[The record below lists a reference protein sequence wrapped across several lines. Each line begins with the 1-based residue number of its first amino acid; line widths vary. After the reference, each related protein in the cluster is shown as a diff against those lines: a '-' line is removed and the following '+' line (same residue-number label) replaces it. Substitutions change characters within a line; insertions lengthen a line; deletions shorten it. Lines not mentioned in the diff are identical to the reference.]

1 MELPLCALM
10 LCLIASSTESSD
22 LNPDISLSADVTQ
35 LLETL
40 TKTMETFDKRLE
52 DLAHHQLSQ
61 DVYTGERLR
70 HEGQSGIKQVRVRRG
85 GTRTYYIAGHTS
97 ERVAGMH
104 EHANFRH
111 VLGLGEVVAVLNGV
125 EFTTRHNDFHLVK
138 PSTESTDFLATELIT
153 PPAVPPR
160 VLELS
165 SVDDQI
171 TEMREWFRAWRD
183 QDHSVRDYR
192 EHFKPVLCYLEGAW
206 FYPDQIPVDMIHSDR
221 HHISSEDF
229 HHLQTMH
236 KFTSD
241 SGRKQPQ
248 ENLSFLP
255 RSVQRVVNGTPEFA
269 QWNYR
274 VLCQPL
280 KDDLPLNRFRVVDDL
295 ASRMT
300 SQNTFPDYSSSMKA
314 RYQLNPYDSSS
325 FTNEKPA
332 WFGLPDTLMA
342 QVPGF
347 NNHGG
352 NLTDNSFGSTAY
364 QFDRD
369 QLEPVNMA
377 YYNRWLKAKTL
388 GAFGQTARHRGFSD
402 DNLYVAQTTQPAV
415 VPTEL
420 EYCTGNGNR
429 RTCEWQSYKFS
440 YAIPLEVVY
449 MTPLTE
455 WNPYDI
461 EYKGSVNTPLW
472 QSVRDGGRNGNPTA
486 TRAYNG
492 TNHITFFQTPDEF
505 YAGGEVASDPAD
517 TTGQGATAVLDKNED
532 MRMVRDSGYRM
543 FLPEITGVGILR
555 QRYPIMQV
563 NGEGSSVWKELEAL
577 KDIVMDSNDNKHMYR
592 QQLILQNPDEPTN
605 TTDNPNTNL
614 MLRLEAGTA
623 GHIHLVSI
631 TPEQLQTMQNGTNI
645 DTVSGESDGHT
656 HTMTVRLRQGLID
669 QFFASNIRPA
679 EGHENRLSVV

>member
-1 MELPLCALM
+1 MMHLLLYALM
-10 LCLIASSTESSD
+10 LCLIASTTGSSD
-22 LNPDISLSADVTQ
+22 LNLNVQLSADITQ
-35 LLETL
+35 LLDTL

-70 HEGQSGIKQVRVRRG
+70 HEGQSGIKQIRVRRG
-85 GTRTYYIAGHTS
+85 GTRPYYIAGHTS

-104 EHANFRH
+104 NHANFRH

-138 PSTESTDFLATELIT
+138 PSTESNDFLATELIT
-153 PPAVPPR
+153 PPPVPQR

-165 SVDDQI
+165 SVNEQV
-171 TEMREWFRAWRD
+171 TEMREWFKAWRD

-206 FYPDQIPVDMIHSDR
+206 FYPEQIPVDMIHSDR
-221 HHISSEDF
+221 HHISSQDF

-241 SGRKQPQ
+241 SGRKQPL

-295 ASRMT
+295 ASRM
-300 SQNTFPDYSSSMKA
+300 SSEDTFTDYSSSMKA
-314 RYQLNPYDSSS
+314 RYQLNPYDSDS
-325 FTNEKPA
+325 FIRERPA
-332 WFGLPDTLMA
+332 AFGLPDKLMA

-347 NNHGG
+347 NNHGS

-364 QFDRD
+364 QYGSDP
-369 QLEPVNMA
+369 LEPVNMA

-388 GAFGQTARHRGFSD
+388 GAFGQSARHRGFSD

-429 RTCEWQSYKFS
+429 RTCEWQSYRFS
-440 YAIPLEVVY
+440 YAIPLEIVY

-455 WNPYDI
+455 WNPYNL

-472 QSVRDGGRNGNPTA
+472 QSVRAGGRNGQPTA
-486 TRAYNG
+486 GRAYNG
-492 TNHITFFQTPDEF
+492 TNHITFFQTPDAF

-517 TTGQGATAVLDKNED
+517 TTGQDATAVLDKNED

-563 NGEGSSVWKELEAL
+563 SGEGGSVWKELEAL
-577 KDIVMDSNDNKHMYR
+577 KDIVMDSTDNKHMYR
-592 QQLILQNPDEPTN
+592 QQPVQQTPDEQTN
-605 TTDNPNTNL
+605 TTDTNTNL

-623 GHIHLVSI
+623 GHIHLVTI

-645 DTVSGESDGHT
+645 DTVTDESDGHT
-656 HTMTVRLRQGLID
+656 HTLTVRLRQGITD
-669 QFFASNIRPA
+669 QFLAYYIRPS
-679 EGHENRLSVV
+679 EGHPNRLTVI